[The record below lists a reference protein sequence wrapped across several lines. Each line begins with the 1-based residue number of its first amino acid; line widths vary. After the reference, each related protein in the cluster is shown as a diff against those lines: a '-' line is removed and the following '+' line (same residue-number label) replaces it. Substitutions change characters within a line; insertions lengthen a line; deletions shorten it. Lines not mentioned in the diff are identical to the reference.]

1 LTYYDGYG
9 WCDAS
14 TFEILEDMTIPVG
27 TGMFVSSS
35 QADVTF
41 TIAGEV
47 LLDSF
52 QLNVASGYTFVG
64 NSSPV
69 AITLGD
75 IVPVNFSGDF
85 GDTAQFFSAGGTV
98 VATVTYYDGY
108 GWCDASS
115 FEVLDTMVLDP
126 GVAFFASCSQ
136 SGVSFTFP
144 AVL

>member
-1 LTYYDGYG
+1 LIR
-9 WCDAS
+9 S
-14 TFEILEDMTIPVG
+14 N
-27 TGMFVSSS
+27 
-35 QADVTF
+35 
-41 TIAGEV
+41 EV
-47 LLDSF
+47 AW
-52 QLNVASGYTFVG
+52 VHFVG

-136 SGVSFTFP
+136 SGVSFTCP